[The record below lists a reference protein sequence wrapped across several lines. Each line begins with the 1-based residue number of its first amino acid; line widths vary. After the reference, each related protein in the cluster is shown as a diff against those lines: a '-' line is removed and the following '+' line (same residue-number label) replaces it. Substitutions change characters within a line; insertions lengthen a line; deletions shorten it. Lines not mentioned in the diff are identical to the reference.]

1 MSDNLDKSSIKFSSK
16 SMTFEGIQSNE
27 IAHVHEKKHR
37 VETIRIEGKQG
48 PMLNH
53 FEKEPNE

>member
-1 MSDNLDKSSIKFSSK
+1 
-16 SMTFEGIQSNE
+16 MTFEGIQSSEKN
-27 IAHVHEKKHR
+27 AHVHEKKHR
-37 VETIRIEGKQG
+37 LETTRIEGKQG

>member
-1 MSDNLDKSSIKFSSK
+1 
-16 SMTFEGIQSNE
+16 MTFEGIQSSEN
-27 IAHVHEKKHR
+27 AHVHEKNYR